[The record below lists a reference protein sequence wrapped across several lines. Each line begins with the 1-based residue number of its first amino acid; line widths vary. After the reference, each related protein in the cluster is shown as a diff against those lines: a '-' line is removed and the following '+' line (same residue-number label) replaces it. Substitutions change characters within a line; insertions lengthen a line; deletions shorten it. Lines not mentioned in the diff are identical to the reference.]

1 MNIID
6 KPIPELE
13 FTRRTENCLKN
24 ANIRTVGDLI
34 KKTEIEL
41 MRSRNFGRKS
51 INNIKAKL
59 KELGLNLKEEIMNE
73 NTKSLSLAEIS
84 LLWEDRVV
92 PDDVADQKDQEKEQ
106 AALENFRNVY
116 LSQIPPRF
124 KNATFDN
131 FKCTTDKHRS
141 AVSFLKKGKSIALYG
156 KNGTGKTHLAFA
168 TLRHLVENG
177 YKVKYILA
185 FELFDLVRDSF
196 SDSRLKTEIE
206 ELNKIPYL
214 IVDEIDKKFGTQTEF
229 LALYKLIN
237 YRYNFN
243 LKTML
248 ISNAEKEDLLEVI
261 GLASFDRIIQDG
273 SAINLDGENFRR
285 IRKAEK
291 FDEVLF

>member
-6 KPIPELE
+6 KKIPELN
-13 FTRRTENCLKN
+13 FSIRTQNCLKN

-41 MRSRNFGRKS
+41 CETRNYGKKS
-51 INNIKAKL
+51 INNIKDKL
-59 KELGLNLKEEIMNE
+59 KELGLSLREETINK
-73 NTKSLSLAEIS
+73 NKSLTEITE
-84 LLWEDRVV
+84 LWKDRVV
-92 PDDVADQKDQEKEQ
+92 PDDIADQKDQEKEQ

-131 FKCTTDKHRS
+131 FICKTDKHRS
-141 AVSFLKKGKSIALYG
+141 AVEFLKQGQSIALYG

-168 TLRHLVENG
+168 TLRHLVEKG

-248 ISNAEKEDLLEVI
+248 ISNAEKEDLIEVI

-273 SAINLDGENFRR
+273 AAINLDGENFRR
-285 IRKAEK
+285 VRKAED
-291 FDEVLF
+291 FDDILF

>member
-1 MNIID
+1 MLEGRNIV
-6 KPIPELE
+6 L
-13 FTRRTENCLKN
+13 
-24 ANIRTVGDLI
+24 
-34 KKTEIEL
+34 
-41 MRSRNFGRKS
+41 
-51 INNIKAKL
+51 
-59 KELGLNLKEEIMNE
+59 LG
-73 NTKSLSLAEIS
+73 
-84 LLWEDRVV
+84 
-92 PDDVADQKDQEKEQ
+92 
-106 AALENFRNVY
+106 
-116 LSQIPPRF
+116 PP
-124 KNATFDN
+124 
-131 FKCTTDKHRS
+131 
-141 AVSFLKKGKSIALYG
+141 
-156 KNGTGKTHLAFA
+156 GTGKTHLAFA

-206 ELNKIPYL
+206 VLEKIPYL
-214 IVDEIDKKFGTQTEF
+214 IIDEIDKKFGTRTEF

-285 IRKAEK
+285 VRKAE
-291 FDEVLF
+291 DSDDILF

>member
-6 KPIPELE
+6 KKIPELN
-13 FTRRTENCLKN
+13 FSIRTQNCLKN
-24 ANIRTVGDLI
+24 ANIRTVGDLVE
-34 KKTEIEL
+34 KTENEL
-41 MRSRNFGRKS
+41 RETRNYGKKS
-51 INNIKAKL
+51 INNIKDKL
-59 KELGLNLKEEIMNE
+59 KELGLTLRDENMDKNKSLEELKE
-73 NTKSLSLAEIS
+73 
-84 LLWEDRVV
+84 LWKDRVI
-92 PDDVADQKDQEKEQ
+92 PDTEFDQKVKENQ
-106 AALENFRNVY
+106 LAGMENFKRVH

-124 KNATFDN
+124 KDATFDS
-131 FKCTTDKHRS
+131 FVCKTDKHRS
-141 AVSFLKKGKSIALYG
+141 AVEFLKKGQSIALYG

-168 TLRHLVENG
+168 TLRHLVEKG

-185 FELFDLVRDSF
+185 FELFDLVKNSF
-196 SDSRLKTEIE
+196 SDSSYLKEIE
-206 ELNKIPYL
+206 KLEKIPYL
-214 IVDEIDKKFGTQTEF
+214 IIDEVDKKFGTQTEF

>member
-6 KPIPELE
+6 KPLSELE
-13 FTRRTENCLKN
+13 FSVRTENCLKN

-41 MRSRNFGRKS
+41 RRSRNYGLKS
-51 INNIKAKL
+51 INNIKDKL
-59 KELGLNLKEEIMNE
+59 KELGLNLREETTNK
-73 NTKSLSLAEIS
+73 NKSLTEITE
-84 LLWEDRVV
+84 LWKDRVV
-92 PDDVADQKDQEKEQ
+92 PDEIFEQKEQEKEN
-106 AALENFRNVY
+106 AGLENFRNVH

-131 FKCTTDKHRS
+131 FICKTDEHRS

-248 ISNAEKEDLLEVI
+248 ISNAEKEDLIEVI

-273 SAINLDGENFRR
+273 AAINLDGENFRR
-285 IRKAEK
+285 VRKAE
-291 FDEVLF
+291 DSDDILF

>member
-1 MNIID
+1 MNMKD
-6 KPIPELE
+6 KPLSELN
-13 FTRRTENCLKN
+13 FTVRIENCLKN
-24 ANIRTVGDLI
+24 LNIRTVGKLANMTETDL
-34 KKTEIEL
+34 KRQHT
-41 MRSRNFGRKS
+41 FGHKS
-51 INNIKAKL
+51 INYIKEKL
-59 KELGLNLKEEIMNE
+59 KELGLSLREETINK
-73 NTKSLSLAEIS
+73 NKSLTEITE
-84 LLWEDRVV
+84 LWKDRVV
-92 PDDVADQKDQEKEQ
+92 PDEIFEQKEQEKEN
-106 AALENFRNVY
+106 ASLENFRNVH

-124 KNATFDN
+124 KDATFDN
-131 FKCTTDKHRS
+131 FICQTDKHRS
-141 AVSFLKKGKSIALYG
+141 AVEFLKQGQSIALYG

-168 TLRHLVENG
+168 TLRHLVEKG

-248 ISNAEKEDLLEVI
+248 ISNAEKEDLIEVI

-273 SAINLDGENFRR
+273 AAINLDGENFRR
-285 IRKAEK
+285 VRKAED
-291 FDEVLF
+291 FDDILF